1 MRSEWVSD
9 ESWEHILAAM
19 MPANRLA
26 IEVSLVTGLR
36 IDDVLS
42 LKTEIISR
50 NSRPTLV
57 DSKTGKKHRV
67 YFPVE
72 LRNKMLQQA
81 GRIWVFEGRCD
92 PQKHRT
98 RQAVWKDVGKAVAVF
113 RRSGTI
119 DAHVSPHSARKAAA
133 VRAYHKGGL
142 DAAAKVLNHGDD
154 LAVTMLYALADV
166 DASERRKKRRK
177 GRPTRGRTGK
187 RDR

>member
-1 MRSEWVSD
+1 MA
-9 ESWEHILAAM
+9 L

-26 IEVSLVTGLR
+26 IATSLQTGLR

-42 LKTEIISR
+42 LKTETLR
-50 NSRPTLV
+50 RTNRPTIC

-67 YFPVE
+67 YFP
-72 LRNKMLQQA
+72 RWLQDQLLAQA
-81 GRIWVFEGRCD
+81 GPIWVFEGRCD
-92 PQKHRT
+92 PKKHRT

-133 VRAYHKGGL
+133 VRAYHKGGI

-166 DASERRKKRRK
+166 DASERRRKRRK
-177 GRPTRGRTGK
+177 VRPTRGRTGK
-187 RDR
+187 QGR